1 MACYYQWTWRRV
13 FTGQHLLVMQR
24 LGGVFFFSS
33 LKLRVIFIRVHGAS
47 LNAQGIFWSL
57 FYQTEKSAL
66 GLLKNVVK

>member
-1 MACYYQWTWRRV
+1 MACYYQWTWRRI

-47 LNAQGIFWSL
+47 SNVQGVFWSL
-57 FYQTEKSAL
+57 FYQVEKSLL
-66 GLLKNVVK
+66 GLFKNLIK